1 MGNFRLD
8 QKTAVIT
15 GAGSGIGRSIALK
28 FAENGALVH
37 IIDVN
42 KSKASET
49 VKMIKEVGGQAKA
62 HYADVSKQAEVVAL
76 FEQIEAQSPI
86 DILVNNAGVGLVGK
100 LHETKEEDFDRLY
113 RINIKG
119 IYNCLYAA
127 IPFMKKRQS
136 GVILNMSSIVAILG
150 IPDRFAYSMSKGAV
164 MTMTYSVALDY
175 INDGIRCNCI
185 APARIHT
192 PFVDD
197 YLAKNYPGREQE
209 MFNSLSK
216 TQPIGRM
223 GKPKEVASLALFLCS
238 EEAGFITGSQYLIDG
253 GFTHLVP

>member
-37 IIDVN
+37 IVDVN
-42 KSKASET
+42 ESKASET

-76 FEQIEAQSPI
+76 FEQIEAQSPV

-127 IPFMKKRQS
+127 IPYMKKRQS